1 MPTLKNIIPLL
12 QEALPTVLSLRN
24 SKELK
29 SDDSYVSKGDL
40 YLDKLVQ
47 TFLVDNW
54 GDIQIVSEETH
65 KGNHVDLEAA
75 AYTAVVDPIDGTE
88 NFVSG
93 LREWGVGICIFKGE
107 THVESMI
114 ALPELNEY
122 ICTGD
127 RFERFESR
135 ISGLSSSLT
144 KEHLMALEPG
154 FEYRIIGCCMYNMLQ
169 VVKGSFHTFSNPKGA
184 NAWDILPGMQLALEN
199 KLNITIDNIPYHG
212 EFLQPTQKYC
222 FSIRNI

>member
-1 MPTLKNIIPLL
+1 MPTLKAIIPLIR
-12 QEALPTVLSLRN
+12 EALPRVLSLRT
-24 SKELK
+24 SKVLK

-40 YLDKLVQ
+40 YMDDLIRQ
-47 TFLVDNW
+47 FLVSNY

-65 KGNHVDLEAA
+65 KGTPVDLHACQF
-75 AYTAVVDPIDGTE
+75 TAVVDPIDGTE

-93 LREWGVGICIFKGE
+93 LREWGVGICIFEGE
-107 THVESMI
+107 KHKESLI
-114 ALPELNEY
+114 ALPELDEY

-127 RFERFESR
+127 TLERFESR

-144 KEHLMALEPG
+144 KEHLIALEPG

-169 VVKGSFHTFSNPKGA
+169 VVKGSFATFTNPKGA
-184 NAWDILPGMQLALEN
+184 NAWDILPGMQLALEQ